1 MTLSDLS
8 IKRPILTWMMMLGLI
23 VFGVLGY
30 QRLAIDR
37 LPDMEFPILTVTA
50 ELEGAS
56 PEGMEEDV
64 TDVIE
69 EQLNTIAGVRSL
81 RSTTFQ
87 GAAEIVVEFEL
98 GTDLDIAAQEVRD
111 KVARVR
117 RLLPSELDPP
127 VVDNRDPNDHA
138 ILWIP
143 FKSARSAVET
153 SEYVRRQMKP
163 IFETIPGV
171 AGVIVWGRQ
180 DRNIRIWLSGD
191 GLRSRGLSAGDVLA
205 ALRREHLEVPGGL
218 VESQRI
224 EYTVKSDAEFRTL
237 KQLER
242 LVVSYQDGTPVY
254 LKDVA
259 RVEDGAEDV

>member
-8 IKRPILTWMMMLGLI
+8 IKRPILTWMMTLALI

-30 QRLAIDR
+30 ERLAIDR
-37 LPDMEFPILTVTA
+37 FPDMEYPVLTVTA

-69 EQLNTIAGVRSL
+69 EQLNSLAGVRSL
-81 RSTTFQ
+81 RSTSYQ
-87 GAAEIVVEFEL
+87 GVAEIVVEFEL

-117 RLLPSELDPP
+117 RLLPSDIDPP
-127 VVDNRDPNDHA
+127 VVDDHDPNDYA

-143 FKSARSAVET
+143 FKSTRSAVAT
-153 SEYVRRQMKP
+153 SEFVRRNVKP

-171 AGVIVWGRQ
+171 ASVIVWGRQ
-180 DRNIRIWLSGD
+180 DRNIRI
-191 GLRSRGLSAGDVLA
+191 
-205 ALRREHLEVPGGL
+205 
-218 VESQRI
+218 
-224 EYTVKSDAEFRTL
+224 
-237 KQLER
+237 
-242 LVVSYQDGTPVY
+242 
-254 LKDVA
+254 
-259 RVEDGAEDV
+259 